1 MHLAEYQKQNRYS
14 RGESGGLL
22 YQKLETDLETGEQKC
37 CHGRMRIECRLQDI
51 TRRFQCCGLLHRL
64 TGRCC
69 VCCFPFQI
77 IKDEAQRYI
86 FEQTPPSRNGKMPLK
101 TSGAK
106 NIMRDQTA
114 HAHLI
119 TVFEKSTNTCFI
131 LY

>member
-1 MHLAEYQKQNRYS
+1 MHSAEYQKQNRYS
-14 RGESGGLL
+14 RGKSGGLL

-37 CHGRMRIECRLQDI
+37 CHGRKRIERRLQDI
-51 TRRFQCCGLLHRL
+51 TRRLQCCGLLHWL

-86 FEQTPPSRNGKMPLK
+86 FEQTPPSWNGKMPLK

-119 TVFEKSTNTCFI
+119 IVFEKSTSTCFI